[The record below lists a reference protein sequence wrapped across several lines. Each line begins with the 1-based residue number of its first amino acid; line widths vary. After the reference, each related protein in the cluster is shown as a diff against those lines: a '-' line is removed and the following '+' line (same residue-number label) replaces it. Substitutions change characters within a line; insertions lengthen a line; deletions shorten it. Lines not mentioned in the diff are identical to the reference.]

1 MHNLVLVFVGIE
13 MTKDNMQYVLSLAR
27 KALGNV
33 SPNPA
38 VGAVVVKDDT
48 IVGEGYTQ
56 PPGSAHAEVMALQQ
70 AGDMARGA
78 TLYVTLEP
86 CCHFGRTPPCTQTI
100 IDSGIATVHMA
111 MLDPNPLVSGKG
123 KAELEAKGII
133 THLGEREAEAQEI
146 VEAYVKY
153 ITTGIPFV
161 IAKFAMSLDGKIAT
175 RTSDSKWISSDWSR
189 RYVHQLRSQ
198 MDAIMVGVNTVLM
211 DDPQLT
217 ARMVETDRQPTR
229 IIVDSRGQTP
239 SSAAVFQQQGKTII
253 AMTNAVELTRAN
265 EYTNAGA
272 EVVSLK
278 SKNDRVDI
286 DELLKVL
293 GKKEITSVLVEG
305 GGTLLGSLF
314 DLGLVD
320 KVIAF
325 IAPIIIGGEEAVTPV
340 AGHGVETVTQA
351 LRLNRVEVEQFG
363 DDIMITGYAK

>member
-1 MHNLVLVFVGIE
+1 
-13 MTKDNMQYVLSLAR
+13 
-27 KALGNV
+27 
-33 SPNPA
+33 
-38 VGAVVVKDDT
+38 
-48 IVGEGYTQ
+48 
-56 PPGSAHAEVMALQQ
+56 
-70 AGDMARGA
+70 
-78 TLYVTLEP
+78 
-86 CCHFGRTPPCTQTI
+86 
-100 IDSGIATVHMA
+100 
-111 MLDPNPLVSGKG
+111 
-123 KAELEAKGII
+123 
-133 THLGEREAEAQEI
+133 
-146 VEAYVKY
+146 
-153 ITTGIPFV
+153 
-161 IAKFAMSLDGKIAT
+161 
-175 RTSDSKWISSDWSR
+175 
-189 RYVHQLRSQ
+189 

>member
-1 MHNLVLVFVGIE
+1 VAS
-13 MTKDNMQYVLSLAR
+13 DPMQRAFSLAR
-27 KALGNV
+27 KALGSV

-38 VGAVVVKDDT
+38 VGAVIVKDGEV
-48 IVGEGYTQ
+48 VGEGHTQ
-56 PPGSAHAEVMALQQ
+56 LPGSAHAEVMALQQ
-70 AGDMARGA
+70 AGEAAREA

-86 CCHFGRTPPCTQTI
+86 CCHYGRTPPCTQTI
-100 IDSGIATVHMA
+100 IESGISTVHMA
-111 MLDPNPLVSGKG
+111 MIDPNPLVSGKG
-123 KAELEAKGII
+123 KAELESNGIV
-133 THLGEREAEAQEI
+133 THVGEKEADAQEI

-198 MDAIMVGVNTVLM
+198 TDAIMVGVNTVLK

-217 ARMVETDRQPTR
+217 ARMVETDRQPSR

-239 SSAAVFQQQGKTII
+239 PSAIALHQSGKTII
-253 AMTNAVELTRAN
+253 ATTNAVELTRAN

-272 EVVSLK
+272 EVISLK
-278 SKNDRVDI
+278 SRDGRVDI
-286 DELLKVL
+286 NELLKVL

-314 DLGLVD
+314 DLGVVD

-340 AGHGVETVTQA
+340 AGKGVESVAQA